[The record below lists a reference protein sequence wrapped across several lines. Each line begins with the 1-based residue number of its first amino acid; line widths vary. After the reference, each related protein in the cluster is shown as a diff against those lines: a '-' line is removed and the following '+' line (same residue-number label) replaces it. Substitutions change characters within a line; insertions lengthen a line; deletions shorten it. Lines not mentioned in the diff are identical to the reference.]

1 VMCPQCGV
9 KTEVVKTAARLTAKE
24 PTRRLRSCPCGYRG
38 ISRETWETHL
48 PMDHGPLGAV
58 TGNHGQLAPND
69 RQLGASY
76 SSQDSDLSD
85 PNPESVVNPKR
96 AHVKAKRRVVEYS
109 PEFERLWEATGKG
122 HKEPAM
128 KAWVA
133 AGKPDVDE
141 VITAWKAYLASLDEW
156 RSPKDLSSWLN
167 ISGYKQTWRP
177 FVKQVKPA
185 APAEPFAVRDE
196 RARTQRAL
204 ERRFNAA
211 TGGDR

>member
-1 VMCPQCGV
+1 
-9 KTEVVKTAARLTAKE
+9 
-24 PTRRLRSCPCGYRG
+24 
-38 ISRETWETHL
+38 
-48 PMDHGPLGAV
+48 MDHGPELPVVAGDHSQP
-58 TGNHGQLAPND
+58 TPNS

-76 SSQDSDLSD
+76 SSQDLSSPQESD

-141 VITAWKAYLASLDEW
+141 VTTAWKAYLASLDDW

-167 ISGYKQTWRP
+167 INGHKQMWRP
-177 FVKQVKPA
+177 FVKAAKPV
-185 APAEPFAVRDE
+185 APAESFAVRDE
-196 RARTQRAL
+196 RARQRRSV

-211 TGGDR
+211 IGDDR